1 LPAGPEQTKTCKSV
15 AVVDSDIT
23 PSQDILKDTNT
34 YSKLSHF
41 REKKAC
47 EPQFTILNG

>member
-1 LPAGPEQTKTCKSV
+1 MQKLARSV

-23 PSQDILKDTNT
+23 PIHDVLKDTNT
-34 YSKLSHF
+34 YSKISHF

-47 EPQFTILNG
+47 ESQFSISNG